1 MPVRQNKNSKL
12 FVIGGP
18 YAYGEIPGVQA
29 FGYDPQ
35 RKLERRGNNTFS
47 GDGPV
52 AITDSFEGVTG
63 SFDAEGV
70 DAEKAVLAYAS
81 RQALSTFISYH
92 PVNNMP
98 VYIVAKNFDDDGVTP
113 LGCDFVDT
121 AKIGSLKRGVITG
134 NAQFP
139 FEALKYKEV
148 FDKEII
154 IQEFPGNATPVTVLT
169 LSATAAALKDK
180 SGADYYA
187 LAVLKQTSGTTV
199 VKRLL
204 KAAVAAAGYYS
215 ETSSA
220 VTLAAGDGLTAA
232 DKGLVI
238 WVKA

>member
-35 RKLERRGNNTFS
+35 RKLERRGNNSFS
-47 GDGPV
+47 GDGPIAV
-52 AITDSFEGVTG
+52 TDNFEGVTG
-63 SFDAEGV
+63 SLDVEGV
-70 DAEKAVLAYAS
+70 DGEKAVMAYAS
-81 RQALSTFISYH
+81 MQALPDFVSYH
-92 PVNNMP
+92 PNNNFP
-98 VYIVAKNFDDDGVTP
+98 VYLVAKNFADDGTTP
-113 LGCDFVDT
+113 LSCDFVDT

-134 NAQFP
+134 AAQFP
-139 FEALKYKEV
+139 FEALKYREV

-154 IQEFPGNATPVTVLT
+154 IQEFAGNATPVTALN
-169 LSATAAALKDK
+169 LSSTAQALKDK
-180 SGADYYA
+180 AGADYYA
-187 LAVLKQTSGTTV
+187 LAVLKQAQNSTT

-204 KAAVAAAGYYS
+204 KAATAAAGYYS

-220 VTLAAGDGLTAA
+220 ITLAAADGLAA
-232 DKGLVI
+232 TEKGLVI